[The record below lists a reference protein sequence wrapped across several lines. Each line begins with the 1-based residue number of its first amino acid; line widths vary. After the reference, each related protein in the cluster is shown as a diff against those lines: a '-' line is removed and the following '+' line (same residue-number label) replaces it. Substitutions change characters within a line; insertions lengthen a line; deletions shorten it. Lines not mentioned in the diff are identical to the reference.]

1 MHYLAMRSMC
11 VAALT
16 AMALSCAAVLARA
29 EPVTQFPDT
38 SRIVSIGGAL
48 TEIVYALGAEKM
60 LVARDDTSLYP
71 PEALK
76 LKSVGYMRRLSP
88 ESVLSVNP
96 SGILLVE
103 GSGPP
108 ETLDVLKKASVPM
121 VIVPDKYTAEGVTAK
136 IEAVGK
142 ALGLEDKAKVLAEKV
157 SADLDAVE
165 KRVSAHNPR
174 KRVLF
179 ILSMQGGRLMA
190 SGTGTA
196 ADGIIKLAGGVNVID
211 QYPGYKQLTDEAI
224 EKANALPFGLAAY
237 AFTDSAANVEELTQR
252 VEAGNLSINTLE
264 ASVAE
269 TPFGGVKESGY
280 GREGGAEG
288 LSHYTIVKT
297 VSHKMKYA

>member
-196 ADGIIKLAGGVNVID
+196 ADGIIKLVGGVNVID

-224 EKANALPFGLAAY
+224 EKAAPDVILMINNGGH
-237 AFTDSAANVEELTQR
+237 SAASTELLKNP
-252 VEAGNLSINTLE
+252 AI
-264 ASVAE
+264 AE
-269 TPFGGVKESGY
+269 TPAGRSGDIVAMDGLYLLGFGPRTGEAVRDLSEKLY
-280 GREGGAEG
+280 GAADA
-288 LSHYTIVKT
+288 K
-297 VSHKMKYA
+297 

>member
-224 EKANALPFGLAAY
+224 EKAAPDVILMINNGGH
-237 AFTDSAANVEELTQR
+237 SAASTELLKNP
-252 VEAGNLSINTLE
+252 AI
-264 ASVAE
+264 AE
-269 TPFGGVKESGY
+269 TPAGRSGDIVAMDGLYLLGFGPRTGEAVRDLSEKLY
-280 GREGGAEG
+280 GAADA
-288 LSHYTIVKT
+288 K
-297 VSHKMKYA
+297 